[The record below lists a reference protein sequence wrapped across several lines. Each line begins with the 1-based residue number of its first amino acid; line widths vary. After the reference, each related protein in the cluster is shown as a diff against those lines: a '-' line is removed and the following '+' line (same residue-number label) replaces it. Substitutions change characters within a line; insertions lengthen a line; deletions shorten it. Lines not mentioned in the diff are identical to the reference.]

1 MRLYDFYVR
10 FSDARRFAECLSFV
24 RAFPRQ
30 INIRASEMTERRGLT
45 INRAA
50 QIEHLDNARRTEIKQ
65 LVNNLS
71 ELFIRNNAR
80 TLRINQ
86 KGDWTRH
93 ADGIRQLNFTT
104 LGKSGSYDVLG
115 DIARG
120 ICGTAIHLGRILA
133 AECRRRHGGHIRHK
147 YRR

>member
-86 KGDWTRH
+86 KGDRTRTPM
-93 ADGIRQLNFTT
+93 AYASSISQRLASPEATIF
-104 LGKSGSYDVLG
+104 L
-115 DIARG
+115 
-120 ICGTAIHLGRILA
+120 AI
-133 AECRRRHGGHIRHK
+133 
-147 YRR
+147 